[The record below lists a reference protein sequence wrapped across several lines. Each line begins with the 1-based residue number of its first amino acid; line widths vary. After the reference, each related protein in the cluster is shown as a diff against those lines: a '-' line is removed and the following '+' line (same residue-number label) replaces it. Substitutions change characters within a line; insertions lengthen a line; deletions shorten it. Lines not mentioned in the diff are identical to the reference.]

1 MTEKE
6 RFDEWLSQ
14 CPVDYYE
21 VFGKN
26 TYMFMVNRF
35 EETTTNDDTNQHD

>member
-1 MTEKE
+1 MTEQQ
-6 RFDEWLSQ
+6 RFDEWLSE

-35 EETTTNDDTNQHD
+35 EDKDNDGDELV